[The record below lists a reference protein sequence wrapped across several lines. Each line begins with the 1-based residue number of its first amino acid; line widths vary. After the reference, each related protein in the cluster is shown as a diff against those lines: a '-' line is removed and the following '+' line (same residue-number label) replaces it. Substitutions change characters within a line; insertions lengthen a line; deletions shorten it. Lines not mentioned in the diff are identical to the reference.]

1 VTADNTRAAAIARAV
16 LAQAEYAEPK
26 PFTSLGY
33 GAQQVIAGH
42 AASQDKDVD
51 TYYAEMVAEARAE
64 HDRAVAESAA
74 SDDAAA
80 LVAKIRGHR

>member
-1 VTADNTRAAAIARAV
+1 MTADNSRAAAIARAV

-33 GAQQVIAGH
+33 GAQQVIAGQ
-42 AASQDKDVD
+42 AAAQDKDVD

-80 LVAKIRGHR
+80 LVAKIRGNR